1 MSRRSFK
8 AAVDWISLH
17 LHLLTF
23 LTWKHQITQS
33 HIYRLQWRHTLHTCR
48 YLETSHTEWQ
58 YTSWGIN
65 SCMNRFFIWTHLHRV
80 TGSLLSITLREMCS
94 SRLAELLLLCQP
106 ELIEPQAEL
115 TSLAHTGT
123 AWHAKL
129 SSGEQIARD
138 RALVFWGHC
147 LSDQSSLVCFSC
159 SEATYGGG
167 SMTDCGLA
175 LQSDVLM
182 INKWW

>member
-1 MSRRSFK
+1 MK
-8 AAVDWISLH
+8 APDNTTRHLQVAVEMHAHTHTRTPWS
-17 LHLLTF
+17 
-23 LTWKHQITQS
+23 IT
-33 HIYRLQWRHTLHTCR
+33 
-48 YLETSHTEWQ
+48 HTEWQ
-58 YTSWGIN
+58 YAPWSII

-123 AWHAKL
+123 ARHAKL
-129 SSGEQIARD
+129 SSGKQMQRESRIARD

-147 LSDQSSLVCFSC
+147 LSVQSSLVCFSC

-167 SMTDCGLA
+167 SMTDCGLP

>member
-1 MSRRSFK
+1 
-8 AAVDWISLH
+8 
-17 LHLLTF
+17 
-23 LTWKHQITQS
+23 
-33 HIYRLQWRHTLHTCR
+33 
-48 YLETSHTEWQ
+48 
-58 YTSWGIN
+58 
-65 SCMNRFFIWTHLHRV
+65 MNRFFIWTHLHRV

-182 INKWW
+182 INK